1 MTISNVLNM
10 LEREEEGIMNIEWL
24 GHAGFMIETQGQII
38 YLDPHEGEYDQLA
51 DLIVIT
57 HSHSDH
63 CNPAKIH
70 SIRTDNT
77 IIVAPQ
83 DCAMKIGEEVI
94 SLEPGEKR
102 VINGVQIY
110 AVEAYNVKRF
120 RAPGIPF
127 HPRGLGVGYIL
138 TVDGKT
144 IYHAGDTDFIEEM
157 KMLKSENITLA
168 LLPSGGTYTMD
179 NVDAIAAACTVNPQ
193 KVFPMHRWD
202 TDPLEFKKAVEAKSE
217 IQVLFMEPNQRV
229 SL

>member
-1 MTISNVLNM
+1 M
-10 LEREEEGIMNIEWL
+10 EKEIMSIEWL
-24 GHAGFMIETQGQII
+24 GHAGFMIETHGHNI
-38 YLDPHEGEYDQLA
+38 YIDPHEGEYNKLA
-51 DLIVIT
+51 DLILIT

-63 CNPAKIH
+63 CNTTKIH
-70 SIRTDNT
+70 SILKDDT
-77 IIVAPQ
+77 IVVAPQ
-83 DCAMKIGEEVI
+83 DCAVKIGREVI
-94 SLEPGEKR
+94 SLKPGEER
-102 VINGVQIY
+102 MIYGVQIS

-138 TVDGKT
+138 NVEGTT

-157 KMLKSENITLA
+157 KKLRRENLTLA

-179 NVDAIAAACTVNPQ
+179 NIDALEATCTINPH

-202 TDPLEFKKAVEAKSE
+202 TDPLEFKNAVEAKSE
-217 IQVLFMEPNQRV
+217 IQVLLMEPNQKV

>member
-1 MTISNVLNM
+1 MKKLAS
-10 LEREEEGIMNIEWL
+10 IEWL
-24 GHAGFMIETQGQII
+24 GHAGFMIKTQGTFI
-38 YLDPHEGEYDQLA
+38 YLDPHEGEYNTLA
-51 DLIVIT
+51 DLIIIT

-63 CNPAKIH
+63 CNTEKIH
-70 SIRTDNT
+70 HIQKEDTLM
-77 IIVAPQ
+77 IAPQ
-83 DCAMKIGEEVI
+83 DCATKIGALVI
-94 SLEPGEKR
+94 SLTPGEETMTQG
-102 VINGVQIY
+102 IHIA

-127 HPRGLGVGYIL
+127 HPKGLGVGYIV

-157 KMLKSENITLA
+157 KALKAHNLTLA

-179 NVDAIAAACTVNPQ
+179 NADAIDATLAISPQ

-202 TDPLEFKKAVEAKSE
+202 TNPLEFKNAIEAKSK
-217 IQVLFMEPNQRV
+217 IQVLFMEPNQQM

>member
-1 MTISNVLNM
+1 MS
-10 LEREEEGIMNIEWL
+10 IEWL

-38 YLDPHEGEYDQLA
+38 YLDPHEGEYNQLA

-63 CNPAKIH
+63 CNTAKIH
-70 SIRTDNT
+70 SIRKDNT
-77 IIVAPQ
+77 KVVAPQ
-83 DCAMKIGEEVI
+83 DCAMKIGGAVI
-94 SLEPGEKR
+94 SLEPGENKMM
-102 VINGVQIY
+102 NGIEIR

-120 RAPGIPF
+120 RAPRIPF
-127 HPRGLGVGYIL
+127 HPRGLGVGYLL

-157 KMLKSENITLA
+157 KILKSENITLA

-179 NVDAIAAACTVNPQ
+179 NIDAIEAACAINPQ

-202 TDPLEFKKAVEAKSE
+202 TDPLEFKKAIETKSE

>member
-1 MTISNVLNM
+1 MS
-10 LEREEEGIMNIEWL
+10 IEWL
-24 GHAGFMIETQGQII
+24 GHAGFMVETQGNII
-38 YLDPHEGEYDQLA
+38 YLDPHEGEYNTFA

-63 CNPAKIH
+63 CNPTKIH
-70 SIRTDNT
+70 SIQKEGTL
-77 IIVAPQ
+77 IIAPQ
-83 DCAMKIGEEVI
+83 DCAEKIGAEVI
-94 SLEPGEKR
+94 SLEPGEEM
-102 VINGVQIY
+102 ITNDIHIS

-144 IYHAGDTDFIEEM
+144 IYHAGDSDFIEEM
-157 KMLKSENITLA
+157 KRLKDQQITLA

-179 NVDAIAAACTVNPQ
+179 NVDAIDATLAINPQ

-202 TDPLEFKKAVEAKSE
+202 TDPLEFKNAIEAKSE
-217 IQVLFMEPNQRV
+217 IQVLSMEPNQQM

>member
-1 MTISNVLNM
+1 MS
-10 LEREEEGIMNIEWL
+10 IEWL
-24 GHAGFMIETQGQII
+24 GHAGFMITTQGNVI
-38 YLDPHEGEYDQLA
+38 YLDPHEGEYDTSA
-51 DLIVIT
+51 DLIIIT

-63 CNPAKIH
+63 CNTEKIRK
-70 SIRTDNT
+70 IQKEDTL
-77 IIVAPQ
+77 IIAPQ
-83 DCAMKIGEEVI
+83 DCATKIGTEVI
-94 SLEPGEKR
+94 SLKPGEEKM
-102 VINGVQIY
+102 IHGIHIT

-138 TVDGKT
+138 TVNGKT

-157 KMLKSENITLA
+157 KDLKDKKITLA

-179 NVDAIAAACTVNPQ
+179 NIDAIDATLAISPQ

-202 TDPLEFKKAVEAKSE
+202 TDPIEFKNAIEAKSE
-217 IQVLFMEPNQRV
+217 IQVLFIDPNQQL

>member
-1 MTISNVLNM
+1 MK
-10 LEREEEGIMNIEWL
+10 
-24 GHAGFMIETQGQII
+24 TQGNVI
-38 YLDPHEGEYDQLA
+38 YLDPHEGEYDTLA
-51 DLIVIT
+51 DLIIIT

-63 CNPAKIH
+63 CNVDKIH
-70 SIRTDNT
+70 NIKKEDTL
-77 IIVAPQ
+77 IIAPQ
-83 DCAMKIGEEVI
+83 DCATKIGEVI
-94 SLEPGEKR
+94 SLKPGEEMKTHG
-102 VINGVQIY
+102 IHIT

-127 HPRGLGVGYIL
+127 HPKGLGVGYIV

-157 KMLKSENITLA
+157 KALKDQNITLA

-179 NVDAIAAACTVNPQ
+179 NFDAIDATVAINPQ

-202 TDPLEFKKAVEAKSE
+202 TDPSEFKNAIEARSE
-217 IQVLFMEPNQRV
+217 IEVLAMVPNQQM